1 MEVDSDDKGL
11 YEIDK
16 EDQEKLK
23 LPDID
28 EGENPL
34 FAGFS
39 GSNTIAYAKEN
50 KLSLGEVGFKSIK

>member
-16 EDQEKLK
+16 EDQEKLE
-23 LPDID
+23 LSDIIR
-28 EGENPL
+28 GENPL

-39 GSNTIAYAKEN
+39 SSNTIAYAKKN
-50 KLSLGEVGFKSIK
+50 KLSLGEVGFKAIK